1 MKRLKYGCCY
11 GCLLWALAFT
21 SWATKIRDD
30 TPITLAFSDAPLV
43 NVLQALADN
52 QHLNLI
58 VSEDV
63 KGNTSLK
70 LVDVPWKRAIQAI
83 ARLHELSIEQAGNI
97 LFVQTMAVVDK
108 RQERVHNKQLQ
119 ENAQRPISLT
129 IALQQADV
137 DAVVKNLTQQKGGLL
152 SAQGTVSA
160 DPRTN
165 TILVRDLPENT
176 RAVQA
181 WIDELDQPVSQVQLT
196 AHIVTINRESLNEL
210 GVRWGTADSDEATS
224 SDSSSSSNSS
234 NFRLNQFNMGLPAE
248 GRSFNA
254 GFQIA
259 RIGGRLLELELS
271 ALEQEDNVEI
281 IASPHL
287 MATNLQTASIKQ
299 GTEIPYEV
307 SSGASGSTSI
317 EFKEA
322 VLGMEVTPR
331 VMRNGKI
338 TLTLQ
343 ITQNM
348 PGRSIKQGDGEAL
361 AIDKQEIK
369 TQVTLSDGDTVIL
382 GGIFQRQTTHGKTQV
397 PKLGDI
403 PLFGALFRD
412 STDEAK
418 RRELVIFITPK
429 LVKAERPSSLLRK

>member
-1 MKRLKYGCCY
+1 M
-11 GCLLWALAFT
+11 
-21 SWATKIRDD
+21 
-30 TPITLAFSDAPLV
+30 
-43 NVLQALADN
+43 VL
-52 QHLNLI
+52 
-58 VSEDV
+58 
-63 KGNTSLK
+63 
-70 LVDVPWKRAIQAI
+70 
-83 ARLHELSIEQAGNI
+83 
-97 LFVQTMAVVDK
+97 
-108 RQERVHNKQLQ
+108 
-119 ENAQRPISLT
+119 
-129 IALQQADV
+129 
-137 DAVVKNLTQQKGGLL
+137 
-152 SAQGTVSA
+152 
-160 DPRTN
+160 
-165 TILVRDLPENT
+165 DLPENT

-210 GVRWGTADSDEATS
+210 GVRWGTADSDETTS
-224 SDSSSSSNSS
+224 SDSDSS

-403 PLFGALFRD
+403 PLLGALFRD
-412 STDEAK
+412 STDASK

-429 LVKAERPSSLLRK
+429 LVKTETPSSLLRK

>member
-1 MKRLKYGCCY
+1 MKKVKKEFWY
-11 GCLLWALAFT
+11 GCLLWLSAFSALAAP
-21 SWATKIRDD
+21 SRDSAR
-30 TPITLAFSDAPLV
+30 ITLAFFDAPLV

-52 QHLNLI
+52 RHLNLI
-58 VSEDV
+58 VSEEV
-63 KGNTSLK
+63 KGNTSVK
-70 LVDVPWKRAIQAI
+70 LVDVPWPRALQAI
-83 ARLHELSIEQAGNI
+83 ARMNQLSIEQTGNI
-97 LFVQTMAVVDK
+97 LFVQTAEAVD
-108 RQERVHNKQLQ
+108 RQQELAHKKQQQ
-119 ENAQRPISLT
+119 EKDQEKTSVS

-137 DAVVKNLTQQKGGLL
+137 DAVVKSLTQQKSGLL
-152 SAQGTVSA
+152 SAQGSISA

-165 TILVRDLPENT
+165 TILVRDFPENT
-176 RAVQA
+176 RAAQA
-181 WIDELDQPVSQVQLT
+181 WIEELDQPVSQVQLT

-210 GVRWGTADSDEATS
+210 GIRWGTSESDDGAA
-224 SDSSSSSNSS
+224 SDSSG
-234 NFRLNQFNMGLPAE
+234 FRLNQFNMGLPVE
-248 GRSFNA
+248 GRAFNA
-254 GFQIA
+254 GFQVA

-338 TLTLQ
+338 TLMLQ

-369 TQVTLSDGDTVIL
+369 TQVTLNDGETVIL
-382 GGIFQRQTTHGKTQV
+382 GGIFQRQTVHGKTQV
-397 PKLGDI
+397 PKLGDV
-403 PLFGALFRD
+403 PLLGALFRD
-412 STDEAK
+412 STEEAK
-418 RRELVIFITPK
+418 RRELVIFITPR
-429 LVKAERPSSLLRK
+429 LVKTEMPTALLRK

>member
-1 MKRLKYGCCY
+1 MKKMKKEFWC
-11 GCLLWALAFT
+11 GCLLWLSAFSALSAPP
-21 SWATKIRDD
+21 RDS
-30 TPITLAFSDAPLV
+30 TPITLIFFDAPLV

-52 QHLNLI
+52 RHLNLM
-58 VSEDV
+58 VSDEV
-63 KGNTSLK
+63 KGNTSVK
-70 LVDVPWKRAIQAI
+70 LVDVPWQRALQAI
-83 ARLHELSIEQAGNI
+83 ARMNQLSIEQTGNI
-97 LFVQTMAVVDK
+97 LFVQTAESVDRHLELVHK
-108 RQERVHNKQLQ
+108 KQQQEKDQ
-119 ENAQRPISLT
+119 EKTSVS

-137 DAVVKNLTQQKGGLL
+137 DAVVKSLTQQKSGLL
-152 SAQGTVSA
+152 SAQGSISA

-165 TILVRDLPENT
+165 TILVRDFPENT
-176 RAVQA
+176 RAAQA
-181 WIDELDQPVSQVQLT
+181 WIAELDQPVSQVQLT

-210 GVRWGTADSDEATS
+210 GIRWGTTEPEDSAT
-224 SDSSSSSNSS
+224 SDSSG
-234 NFRLNQFNMGLPAE
+234 FRLNQFNMGLPVE
-248 GRSFNA
+248 GRAFNA
-254 GFQIA
+254 GFQVA

-271 ALEQEDNVEI
+271 ALEKEDNVEI

-338 TLTLQ
+338 TLMLQ

-369 TQVTLSDGDTVIL
+369 TQVTLNDGETVIL
-382 GGIFQRQTTHGKTQV
+382 GGIFQRQTVHGKTQV
-397 PKLGDI
+397 PKLGDV
-403 PLFGALFRD
+403 PLLGALFRD
-412 STDEAK
+412 STEEVK
-418 RRELVIFITPK
+418 RRELVIFITPR
-429 LVKAERPSSLLRK
+429 LVKTEMPTALLRK

>member
-1 MKRLKYGCCY
+1 MKKVKKEFWY
-11 GCLLWALAFT
+11 GCLLWLSAFSALSAPP
-21 SWATKIRDD
+21 RDSA
-30 TPITLAFSDAPLV
+30 PITLTFFDAPLV

-52 QHLNLI
+52 RHLNLM
-58 VSEDV
+58 VSDEV
-63 KGNTSLK
+63 KGNTSVK
-70 LVDVPWKRAIQAI
+70 LVDVPWQRALQAI
-83 ARLHELSIEQAGNI
+83 ARMNQLSIEQTGNI
-97 LFVQTMAVVDK
+97 LFVQTAESVDRHLELVHK
-108 RQERVHNKQLQ
+108 KQQQEKDHEKTSV
-119 ENAQRPISLT
+119 S

-137 DAVVKNLTQQKGGLL
+137 DAVVKSLTQQKSGLL
-152 SAQGTVSA
+152 SAQGSISA

-165 TILVRDLPENT
+165 TILVRDFPENT
-176 RAVQA
+176 RAAQA
-181 WIDELDQPVSQVQLT
+181 WIAELDQPVSQVQLT

-210 GVRWGTADSDEATS
+210 GIRWGTTESEDSAT
-224 SDSSSSSNSS
+224 SDSSG
-234 NFRLNQFNMGLPAE
+234 FRLNQFNMGLPVE
-248 GRSFNA
+248 GRAFNA
-254 GFQIA
+254 GFQVA

-271 ALEQEDNVEI
+271 ALEKEDNVEI

-338 TLTLQ
+338 TLMLQ

-369 TQVTLSDGDTVIL
+369 TQVTLNDGETVIL
-382 GGIFQRQTTHGKTQV
+382 GGIFQRQTVHGKTQV
-397 PKLGDI
+397 PKLGDV
-403 PLFGALFRD
+403 PLLGALFRD
-412 STDEAK
+412 STEEAK
-418 RRELVIFITPK
+418 RRELVIFITPR
-429 LVKAERPSSLLRK
+429 LVKTETPTALLRK

>member
-1 MKRLKYGCCY
+1 MKKVKKEFWY
-11 GCLLWALAFT
+11 GCLLWLSAFSALSAPP
-21 SWATKIRDD
+21 RDSA
-30 TPITLAFSDAPLV
+30 PITLTFFDAPLV

-52 QHLNLI
+52 RHLNLM
-58 VSEDV
+58 VSDEV
-63 KGNTSLK
+63 KGNTSVK
-70 LVDVPWKRAIQAI
+70 LVDVPWQRALQAI
-83 ARLHELSIEQAGNI
+83 ARMNQLSIEQTGNI
-97 LFVQTMAVVDK
+97 LFVQTAESVDRHLELVHK
-108 RQERVHNKQLQ
+108 KQQQEKDLEKTSV
-119 ENAQRPISLT
+119 S

-137 DAVVKNLTQQKGGLL
+137 DAVVKSLTQQKSGLL
-152 SAQGTVSA
+152 SAQGSISA

-165 TILVRDLPENT
+165 TILVRDFPENT
-176 RAVQA
+176 RAAQA
-181 WIDELDQPVSQVQLT
+181 WIAELDQPVSQVQLT

-210 GVRWGTADSDEATS
+210 GIRWGTTESEDSAT
-224 SDSSSSSNSS
+224 SDSSG
-234 NFRLNQFNMGLPAE
+234 FRLNQFNMGLPVE
-248 GRSFNA
+248 GRAFNA
-254 GFQIA
+254 GFQVA

-271 ALEQEDNVEI
+271 ALEKEDNVEI

-338 TLTLQ
+338 TLMLQ

-369 TQVTLSDGDTVIL
+369 TQVTLNDGETVIL
-382 GGIFQRQTTHGKTQV
+382 GGIFQRQTVHGKTQV
-397 PKLGDI
+397 PKLGDV
-403 PLFGALFRD
+403 PLLGALFRD
-412 STDEAK
+412 STEEAK
-418 RRELVIFITPK
+418 RRELVIFITPR
-429 LVKAERPSSLLRK
+429 LVKTEMPTALLRK

>member
-1 MKRLKYGCCY
+1 MKKVKKEFWY
-11 GCLLWALAFT
+11 GCLLWLSAFSALSAP
-21 SWATKIRDD
+21 SRDS
-30 TPITLAFSDAPLV
+30 TPITLTFFDAPLV

-52 QHLNLI
+52 RHLNLM
-58 VSEDV
+58 VSDEV
-63 KGNTSLK
+63 KGNTSVK
-70 LVDVPWKRAIQAI
+70 LVDVPWQRALQAI
-83 ARLHELSIEQAGNI
+83 ARMNQLSIEQTGNI
-97 LFVQTMAVVDK
+97 LFVQTAESVD
-108 RQERVHNKQLQ
+108 RQLELVHKKQQQ
-119 ENAQRPISLT
+119 EKDQEKTSVS

-137 DAVVKNLTQQKGGLL
+137 DAVVKSLTQQKSGLL
-152 SAQGTVSA
+152 SAQGSVSA

-165 TILVRDLPENT
+165 TILVRDFPENT
-176 RAVQA
+176 RAAQA
-181 WIDELDQPVSQVQLT
+181 WIAELDQPVSQVQLT

-210 GVRWGTADSDEATS
+210 GIRWGTTEPEDSAT
-224 SDSSSSSNSS
+224 SDSSG
-234 NFRLNQFNMGLPAE
+234 FRLNQFNMGLPVE
-248 GRSFNA
+248 GRAFNA
-254 GFQIA
+254 GFQVA

-271 ALEQEDNVEI
+271 ALEKEDNVEI

-338 TLTLQ
+338 TLMLQ

-369 TQVTLSDGDTVIL
+369 TQVTLNDGETVIL
-382 GGIFQRQTTHGKTQV
+382 GGIFQRQTVHGKTQV
-397 PKLGDI
+397 PKLGDV
-403 PLFGALFRD
+403 PLLGALFRD

-418 RRELVIFITPK
+418 RRELVIFITPR
-429 LVKAERPSSLLRK
+429 LVKTEMPTALLRK

>member
-1 MKRLKYGCCY
+1 MKKVKKEFWY
-11 GCLLWALAFT
+11 GCLLWLSSFSALAAP
-21 SWATKIRDD
+21 SRDSARR
-30 TPITLAFSDAPLV
+30 TLACFDAPLV

-52 QHLNLI
+52 RHLNLI
-58 VSEDV
+58 VSEEV
-63 KGNTSLK
+63 KGNTSVK
-70 LVDVPWKRAIQAI
+70 LVDVPWPRALQAI
-83 ARLHELSIEQAGNI
+83 ARMNQLSIEQTGNI
-97 LFVQTMAVVDK
+97 LFVQTAEAVD
-108 RQERVHNKQLQ
+108 RQQELAHKKQQQ
-119 ENAQRPISLT
+119 EKDQEKTSVS

-137 DAVVKNLTQQKGGLL
+137 DAVVKSLTQQKSGLL
-152 SAQGTVSA
+152 SAQGSISA

-165 TILVRDLPENT
+165 TILVRDFPENT
-176 RAVQA
+176 RAAQA
-181 WIDELDQPVSQVQLT
+181 WIEELDQPVSQVQLT

-210 GVRWGTADSDEATS
+210 GIRWGTSESDDGAA
-224 SDSSSSSNSS
+224 SDSSG
-234 NFRLNQFNMGLPAE
+234 FRLNQFNMGLPVE
-248 GRSFNA
+248 GRAFNA
-254 GFQIA
+254 GFQVA

-271 ALEQEDNVEI
+271 ALEKEDNVEI

-338 TLTLQ
+338 TLMLQ

-369 TQVTLSDGDTVIL
+369 TQVTLNDGETVIL
-382 GGIFQRQTTHGKTQV
+382 GGIFQRQTVHGKTQV
-397 PKLGDI
+397 PKLGDV
-403 PLFGALFRD
+403 PLLGALFRD
-412 STDEAK
+412 STEEAK
-418 RRELVIFITPK
+418 RRELVIFITPR
-429 LVKAERPSSLLRK
+429 LVKMEMPTALLRK

>member
-1 MKRLKYGCCY
+1 MKKVKKEFWY
-11 GCLLWALAFT
+11 GCLLWLSAFSALSAPP
-21 SWATKIRDD
+21 RDSA
-30 TPITLAFSDAPLV
+30 PITLTFFDAPLV

-52 QHLNLI
+52 RHLNLM
-58 VSEDV
+58 VSDEV
-63 KGNTSLK
+63 KGNTSVK
-70 LVDVPWKRAIQAI
+70 LVDVPWQRALQAI
-83 ARLHELSIEQAGNI
+83 ARMNQLSIEQTGNI
-97 LFVQTMAVVDK
+97 LFVQTAESVDRHLELVHK
-108 RQERVHNKQLQ
+108 KQQQEKDQ
-119 ENAQRPISLT
+119 EKTSVS

-137 DAVVKNLTQQKGGLL
+137 DAVVKSLTQQKSGLL
-152 SAQGTVSA
+152 SAQGSISA

-165 TILVRDLPENT
+165 TILVRDFPENT
-176 RAVQA
+176 RAAQA
-181 WIDELDQPVSQVQLT
+181 WIAELDQPVSQVQLT

-210 GVRWGTADSDEATS
+210 GIRWGTTESEDSAT
-224 SDSSSSSNSS
+224 SDSSG
-234 NFRLNQFNMGLPAE
+234 FRLNQFNMGLPVE
-248 GRSFNA
+248 GRAFNA
-254 GFQIA
+254 GFQVA

-271 ALEQEDNVEI
+271 ALEKEDNVEI

-338 TLTLQ
+338 TLMLQ

-369 TQVTLSDGDTVIL
+369 TQVTLNDGETVIL
-382 GGIFQRQTTHGKTQV
+382 GGIFQRQTVHGKTQV
-397 PKLGDI
+397 PKLGDV
-403 PLFGALFRD
+403 PLLGALFRD
-412 STDEAK
+412 STEEAK
-418 RRELVIFITPK
+418 RRELVIFITPR
-429 LVKAERPSSLLRK
+429 LVKTEMPTALLRK

>member
-1 MKRLKYGCCY
+1 MKKVKKEFWY
-11 GCLLWALAFT
+11 GCLLWLSAFSALSAP
-21 SWATKIRDD
+21 SRDS
-30 TPITLAFSDAPLV
+30 TPITLTFFDAPLV

-52 QHLNLI
+52 RHLNLM
-58 VSEDV
+58 VSDEV
-63 KGNTSLK
+63 KGNTSVK
-70 LVDVPWKRAIQAI
+70 LVDVPWQRALQAI
-83 ARLHELSIEQAGNI
+83 ARMNQLSIEQTGNI
-97 LFVQTMAVVDK
+97 LFVQTAESVDRHLELVHK
-108 RQERVHNKQLQ
+108 KQQQEKDLEKTSV
-119 ENAQRPISLT
+119 S

-137 DAVVKNLTQQKGGLL
+137 DAVVKSLTQQKSGLL
-152 SAQGTVSA
+152 SAQGTISA
-160 DPRTN
+160 DSRTN
-165 TILVRDLPENT
+165 TILVRDFPENT
-176 RAVQA
+176 RAAQA
-181 WIDELDQPVSQVQLT
+181 WIAELDQPVSQVQLT

-210 GVRWGTADSDEATS
+210 GIRWGTTESEDSAT
-224 SDSSSSSNSS
+224 SDSSG
-234 NFRLNQFNMGLPAE
+234 FRLNQFNMGLPVE
-248 GRSFNA
+248 GRAFNA
-254 GFQIA
+254 GFQVA

-271 ALEQEDNVEI
+271 ALEKEDNVEI

-338 TLTLQ
+338 TLMLQ

-369 TQVTLSDGDTVIL
+369 TQVTLNDGETVIL
-382 GGIFQRQTTHGKTQV
+382 GGIFQRQTVHGKTQV
-397 PKLGDI
+397 PKLGDV
-403 PLFGALFRD
+403 PLLGALFRD
-412 STDEAK
+412 STEEAK
-418 RRELVIFITPK
+418 RRELVIFITPR
-429 LVKAERPSSLLRK
+429 LVKTEMPTALLRK

>member
-1 MKRLKYGCCY
+1 MKKVKKEFWY
-11 GCLLWALAFT
+11 GCLLWLSAFSALSAP
-21 SWATKIRDD
+21 SRDSA
-30 TPITLAFSDAPLV
+30 PITLTFFDAPLV

-52 QHLNLI
+52 RHLNLM
-58 VSEDV
+58 VSDEV
-63 KGNTSLK
+63 KGNTSVK
-70 LVDVPWKRAIQAI
+70 LVDVPWQRALQAI
-83 ARLHELSIEQAGNI
+83 ARMNQLSIEQTGNI
-97 LFVQTMAVVDK
+97 LFVQTAESVDRHLELVHK
-108 RQERVHNKQLQ
+108 KQQQEKDQ
-119 ENAQRPISLT
+119 EKTSVS

-137 DAVVKNLTQQKGGLL
+137 DAVVKSLTQQKSGLL
-152 SAQGTVSA
+152 SAQGSISA

-165 TILVRDLPENT
+165 TILVRDFPENT
-176 RAVQA
+176 RAAQA
-181 WIDELDQPVSQVQLT
+181 WIAELDQPVSQVQLT

-210 GVRWGTADSDEATS
+210 GIRWGTTEPEDSAT
-224 SDSSSSSNSS
+224 SDSSG
-234 NFRLNQFNMGLPAE
+234 FRLNQFNMGLPVE
-248 GRSFNA
+248 GRAFNA
-254 GFQIA
+254 GFQVA

-271 ALEQEDNVEI
+271 ALEKEDNVEI

-338 TLTLQ
+338 TLMLQ

-369 TQVTLSDGDTVIL
+369 TQVTLNDGETVIL
-382 GGIFQRQTTHGKTQV
+382 GGIFQRQTVHGKTQV
-397 PKLGDI
+397 PKLGDV
-403 PLFGALFRD
+403 PLLGALFRD
-412 STDEAK
+412 STEEAK
-418 RRELVIFITPK
+418 RRELVIFITPR
-429 LVKAERPSSLLRK
+429 LVKTEMPTALLRK